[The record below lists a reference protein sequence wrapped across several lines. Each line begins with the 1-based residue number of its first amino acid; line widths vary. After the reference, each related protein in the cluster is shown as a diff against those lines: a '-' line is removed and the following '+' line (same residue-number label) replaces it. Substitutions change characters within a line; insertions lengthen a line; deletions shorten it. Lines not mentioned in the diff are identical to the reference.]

1 MIHCVNA
8 TCMKPREILFTEN
21 NNMKFTVLKSTE
33 MFIVKEIQL
42 FNKFFQ
48 TNACQERRY
57 CLKIDGLSARK
68 KSLISYGTRKLLPC
82 LQKLGLWPCLS
93 QLNLFQLL
101 SQHIHFN
108 AIYHLDIG
116 ILINTSFWHI
126 ATKILLG
133 VLTYVFCYVWSQSK
147 FLQINQ
153 SKNIDSRMIL

>member
-1 MIHCVNA
+1 
-8 TCMKPREILFTEN
+8 MKPREILFTEN

-82 LQKLGLWPCLS
+82 LQKLGL
-93 QLNLFQLL
+93 
-101 SQHIHFN
+101 
-108 AIYHLDIG
+108 
-116 ILINTSFWHI
+116 
-126 ATKILLG
+126 
-133 VLTYVFCYVWSQSK
+133 
-147 FLQINQ
+147 
-153 SKNIDSRMIL
+153 